1 MKKKKLVQLLT
12 TAILTA
18 FMIPATLFAEGTG
31 ASQGASTNLE
41 FTDGNTVYYNGNYYA
56 TLTEALKGVYKSEP
70 QGVAE
75 LYCKQGADVG
85 AMTHGHVADDIIIH
99 GNGAYVSSGERDLEV
114 DTYKYDRQTAAQ
126 NPNGAYLEKDI
137 TVDVRDLNGI
147 AAWGQRNTD
156 YTVNLKFENCKNMQ
170 RVYFTNGNNKEGKI
184 NITLNNCSFDNSAE
198 ALLKSNPDTA
208 VYSNA
213 SGNIAITNT
222 LFKEISVGLNM
233 NHKSNGEQKITL
245 DGCTFEDCAVSD
257 LEKAEKTKTYA
268 APVRVVAQNG
278 AKTALVLKDVKF
290 VYSEGKK
297 NVGNGDVLI
306 GDGRSAASDVQGII
320 TLSMEGTKADV
331 MVQEK
336 GYYTDGPGNSVDET
350 KAETTSVE
358 ESDIVEP
365 NEDNHFEID
374 KHDSVEIV
382 DAKDATCTEEGYT
395 GDEVCTKC
403 GKVVKKGDMIKKLAH
418 NFKDGKCTM
427 CGALDPDFVPE
438 DQKNPGDK
446 TDSTDSSNLDKADKG
461 KTAVPKTGDNSNMA
475 MWIVLML
482 VSGMGMAFVLL
493 RSRKKQSK

>member
-1 MKKKKLVQLLT
+1 
-12 TAILTA
+12 
-18 FMIPATLFAEGTG
+18 MIPATLFAEGTG
-31 ASQGASTNLE
+31 ASQGDSANLE

-85 AMTHGHVADDIIIH
+85 AMTHGHVADNIIIH

-114 DTYKYDRQTAAQ
+114 DTRKYSRISGEQDA
-126 NPNGAYLEKDI
+126 NGVFLDKDI
-137 TVDVRDLNGI
+137 TIDVRDLNGI
-147 AAWGQRNTD
+147 AAWGERNTK

-170 RVYFTNGNNKEGKI
+170 RVYFTNNSNKDGKI

-198 ALLKSNPDTA
+198 APLKANAGTA

-213 SGNIAITNT
+213 SGNIVITNT

-257 LEKAEKTKTYA
+257 LEKAEETKTYA

-306 GDGRSAASDVQGII
+306 GDGRSTASDVQGII

-336 GYYTDGPGNSVDET
+336 GYYTDGTGNSVDEA
-350 KAETTSVE
+350 KAATTSVE
-358 ESDIVEP
+358 ETDIVEP
-365 NEDNHFEID
+365 NENNHFEID

-403 GKVVKKGDMIKKLAH
+403 GKLVKKGAIIEKLAH

-438 DQKNPGDK
+438 DQKKPDDK
-446 TDSTDSSNLDKADKG
+446 TESTDSSNLDKKDKET
-461 KTAVPKTGDNSNMA
+461 TAVPKTGDNSNIVI
-475 MWIVLML
+475 WIALML
-482 VSGMGMAFVLL
+482 VSGMGMAFVML
-493 RSRKKQSK
+493 RSRKEQSK

>member
-1 MKKKKLVQLLT
+1 MKKKKWVQLLT
-12 TAILTA
+12 TAVLTA
-18 FMIPATLFAEGTG
+18 FMIPATLFAEGTD
-31 ASQGASTNLE
+31 ASQGASANLE
-41 FTDGNTVYYNGNYYA
+41 FTGDNTVYYDGNYYS
-56 TLTEALKGVYKSEP
+56 TLKEALDGVYMSKP

-114 DTYKYDRQTAAQ
+114 DTWKYNRESGKQDA
-126 NPNGAYLEKDI
+126 NGAYLEKDI

-147 AAWGQRNTD
+147 AAWGERNTK

-170 RVYFTNGNNKEGKI
+170 RVYFTNNGNKDGKI

-198 ALLKSNPDTA
+198 ALLKANAGTA

-213 SGNIAITNT
+213 SGNITITNT

-257 LEKAEKTKTYA
+257 LSEAKATKTYA

-278 AKTALVLKDVKF
+278 AKTALVLKNVKF

-306 GDGRSAASDVQGII
+306 GDGRSTASETQGII

-336 GYYTDGPGNSVDET
+336 GYYTDGTGNSVDEA
-350 KAETTSVE
+350 KAATTSVE

-365 NEDNHFEID
+365 NEGNHFEID

-403 GKVVKKGDMIKKLAH
+403 GKLVKKGVVIEKLAH

-438 DQKNPGDK
+438 DQKKPDDK
-446 TDSTDSSNLDKADKG
+446 TDSSKSDQKDKG
-461 KTAVPKTGDNSNMA
+461 TAIAPKTGDNSNIV
-475 MWIVLML
+475 MWVALML
-482 VSGMGMAFVLL
+482 VSGMGIASVML
-493 RSRKKQSK
+493 RSRKGQSK

>member
-18 FMIPATLFAEGTG
+18 FMIPATLFAEETG
-31 ASQGASTNLE
+31 ASQGASANLE
-41 FTDGNTVYYNGNYYA
+41 FTDGKTVYYNGNYYA
-56 TLTEALKGVYKSEP
+56 TLTEALKGVYMSKP

-114 DTYKYDRQTAAQ
+114 DTYKYDRL
-126 NPNGAYLEKDI
+126 NGERNDNEAYLEKDI

-147 AAWGQRNTD
+147 AAWGERNTK

-170 RVYFTNGNNKEGKI
+170 RVYFTNNGNKDGKI

-198 ALLKSNPDTA
+198 ALLKANAGTA

-213 SGNIAITNT
+213 SGNITITNT

-257 LEKAEKTKTYA
+257 LEKAEETKTYA

-278 AKTALVLKDVKF
+278 AKTALVLNDVKF

-297 NVGNGDVLI
+297 SVGNGDVLI
-306 GDGRSAASDVQGII
+306 GDGRSTASDVQGII
-320 TLSMEGTKADV
+320 TLSMEGTKAEV
-331 MVQEK
+331 MVQEQ
-336 GYYTDGPGNSVDET
+336 GYYTDGTGNSVDET

-358 ESDIVEP
+358 EFDIVEP

-374 KHDSVEIV
+374 KHDSFDVV

-395 GDEVCTKC
+395 GDKVCTKC
-403 GKVVKKGDMIKKLAH
+403 GKVVEKGDVIKTLAH

-438 DQKNPGDK
+438 DQKKPDDK
-446 TDSTDSSNLDKADKG
+446 TDSSKSDQKDKG
-461 KTAVPKTGDNSNMA
+461 TAIAPKTGDNSNIV
-475 MWIVLML
+475 MWVALML
-482 VSGMGMAFVLL
+482 VSGMGIASVML
-493 RSRKKQSK
+493 RSRKGQSK